1 LFVPELKG
9 RSLEELDLLYEAG
22 VPARKFATY
31 DVAQL
36 KRTPVAAEGDKAGS
50 IFEEDTRGKKEILE
64 A

>member
-22 VPARKFATY
+22 VPARKFASY
-31 DVAQL
+31 DVSHL
-36 KRTPVAAEGDKAGS
+36 KRTPVVAEGETVGS
-50 IFEEDTRGKKEILE
+50 IFEEDPRGKKEISE

>member
-1 LFVPELKG
+1 MPELKG

-31 DVAQL
+31 DIAKL
-36 KRTPVAAEGDKAGS
+36 KSTPEAAEGDKAGS
-50 IFEEDTRGKKEILE
+50 DFEEDTKVKKEILE